1 MNENEQELRKENKMG
16 VMPVNRLLISV
27 SAPIMLSMLVQ
38 ALYNVVDSLFVSRI
52 SENAFNAVS
61 LAFPIQ
67 SLMIAVAVG
76 TGVGVNAFLSR
87 SLGQK
92 NYEKV
97 NLTATNGIFLCLCGY
112 VVFAVLGAIFSR
124 TFFEV
129 QTDVAEI
136 VEGGAD
142 YMWIC
147 TVFSVGLFAQ
157 IIMER
162 LLQATGRSVWSM
174 ATQMLGALL
183 NIILDPIFIF
193 VMDMGVAGAAV
204 ATVVGQLAGML
215 FGIYLNLKKNPDI
228 KISFRGFRPNGAII
242 RSIYAVGIPSIIMQS
257 INAVVIFALNQI
269 LIAFTTTATAVLGAY
284 FKLQSF
290 VFMPVFGLNNGL
302 VPIVAYNF
310 GAKKPD
316 RMVKAVKLGV
326 TYSVSIMALGFL
338 LFLLA
343 PEALLRIFDA
353 SPYMLEIGV
362 PAMRILS
369 MSFIPAGFGIIA
381 SGMFQALGHGVMS
394 LVESM
399 VRQVVLLLPMAWLLA
414 QLGRVELVWLAF
426 PLASFAAVLVSAV
439 LIFRIHRREV
449 RPLFREVERQQAAND
464 MEN

>member
-1 MNENEQELRKENKMG
+1 MNENQENQRTENKMG

-92 NYEKV
+92 DYEKV
-97 NLTATNGIFLCLCGY
+97 DLTAMNGIFLSLCGY
-112 VVFAVLGAIFSR
+112 AVFAVLGAFFSHV
-124 TFFEV
+124 FFAV
-129 QTDVAEI
+129 QTDVPEI
-136 VEGGAD
+136 VEGGTA
-142 YMWIC
+142 YLRIC

-157 IIMER
+157 IIFER

-174 ATQMLGALL
+174 ATQMLGALI

-193 VMDMGVAGAAV
+193 VLDMGVTGAAV
-204 ATVVGQLAGML
+204 ATVLGQAAGML
-215 FGIYLNLKKNPDI
+215 SGIYLNLKKNPEI
-228 KISFRGFRPNGAII
+228 KLSFKGFRPNGAII
-242 RSIYAVGIPSIIMQS
+242 RSIYAVGIPSIVMQS
-257 INAVVIFALNQI
+257 INAVVIFGLNQI

-316 RMVKAVKLGV
+316 RMVKAVKLGML
-326 TYSVSIMALGFL
+326 YSVTIMALGSC
-338 LFLLA
+338 LFLFL
-343 PEALLRIFDA
+343 PGPLLKIFDA
-353 SPYMLEIGV
+353 SPYMLEIGI
-362 PAMRILS
+362 PAMQILS
-369 MSFIPAGFGIIA
+369 LSFIPAGFGIIS
-381 SGMFQALGHGVMS
+381 SGMFQALGHGIMS
-394 LVESM
+394 LMESLI
-399 VRQVVLLLPMAWLLA
+399 RQVVVLLPVAWLLA
-414 QLGRVELVWLAF
+414 QFGKVGLVWLAF
-426 PLASFAAVLVSAV
+426 PLASATSVLVCIFL
-439 LIFRIHRREV
+439 LIRIHHREV
-449 RPLFREVERQQAAND
+449 RPLIQEVRSAGDAQ
-464 MEN
+464 